1 MFSNKA
7 KDLLNN
13 INKLP
18 NEIVA
23 IVESYVPTFVKVFW
37 NKTMYEANHKLVIQF
52 LSNQNKNIEEYIR
65 AIIRKDC
72 DYVFSHLLVDNL
84 SRWQNLRNYLNRDC
98 IYKNYLVF
106 LNSYC
111 IDHDSMK
118 CKKILE
124 EILEKLGLS
133 KNQHKKNLIKYI
145 KWK

>member
-18 NEIVA
+18 EELVA
-23 IVESYVPTFVKVFW
+23 IIETYVPTIVKIFW
-37 NKTMYEANHKLVIQF
+37 TKSNYEANHSLIIKY
-52 LSNQNKNIEEYIR
+52 LSEQNKNVEEYIR
-65 AIIRKDC
+65 FIVRKDN
-72 DYVFSHLLVDNL
+72 DYVLSRLLVDNL
-84 SRWQNLRNYLNRDC
+84 SRWVNLRNYLNRDC
-98 IYKNYLVF
+98 IYLNYIVF

-111 IDHDSMK
+111 VDHNSHK
-118 CKKILE
+118 CKQLIQ
-124 EILEKLGLS
+124 EIFEKLGLS

>member
-7 KDLLNN
+7 KDLLKN

-18 NEIVA
+18 NELVSI
-23 IVESYVPTFVKVFW
+23 IECYVPVIVKVFW
-37 NKTMYEANHKLVIQF
+37 NKPMYEANHKLVIQF
-52 LSNQNKNIEEYIR
+52 LSQQNKNIEEYIR
-65 AIIRKDC
+65 AIIRKDN

-84 SRWQNLRNYLNRDC
+84 YRWQNLRNYLNKDC
-98 IYKNYLVF
+98 VYKNYLVF

-111 IDHDSMK
+111 IDHDSKK
-118 CKKILE
+118 CKKKLE

>member
-18 NEIVA
+18 EELVA
-23 IVESYVPTFVKVFW
+23 IIETYVPTIVKIFW
-37 NKTMYEANHKLVIQF
+37 TKSMYEANHTLIVKYLVQK
-52 LSNQNKNIEEYIR
+52 NKNVEEYIR
-65 AIIRKDC
+65 FIVRNDNEF
-72 DYVFSHLLVDNL
+72 VFSRLLVDNL
-84 SRWQNLRNYLNRDC
+84 SRWINLRNYLNRDC
-98 IYKNYLVF
+98 IYLNYIVF

-111 IDHDSMK
+111 VDHNSYK
-118 CKKILE
+118 CKKIIQ